1 MEAMRVGES
10 ETAARFRAD
19 GYVSPIR
26 VLDDQQA
33 AAARSEFDEMERRLG
48 GKWTPNEQWS
58 ADLEFAS
65 EFIWKVAT
73 QDRLLD
79 VVEEIIG
86 PDILLLNISRFFCR
100 YGPDAQAHTDWHQDV
115 TYLRLKP
122 PELVTAWYAIDDV
135 DEKNGGLGMVCGSY
149 VHGIRPHGQ
158 AQRPGN
164 FSTRGDSSIELSEED
179 ERNIDRIALR
189 SGEAC
194 LFSGLTVHGSGA
206 NLTPRRR
213 AGLACRYINPR
224 VIASEGSL
232 VTAAALVRGR
242 DDFHNY
248 SVLPG
253 LPG

>member
-1 MEAMRVGES
+1 MGEV
-10 ETAARFRAD
+10 AARFRAD

-48 GKWTPNEQWS
+48 GKWTPTEQWS
-58 ADLEFAS
+58 GDLGFAS

-79 VVEEIIG
+79 AVEEIIG

-115 TYLRLKP
+115 TYLGLEP
-122 PELVTAWYAIDDV
+122 PELVTAWFAIDDV
-135 DEKNGGLGMVCGSY
+135 DETNGGLGMVRGSHM
-149 VHGIRPHGQ
+149 HGLRPHGQ
-158 AQRPGN
+158 SRRPGN
-164 FSTRGDSSIELSEED
+164 LSTRADSSVELSEEE
-179 ERNIDRIALR
+179 ERKIDPIALR

-194 LFSGLTVHGSGA
+194 LFSGLTVHGSGV
-206 NLTPRRR
+206 NLTSARR

-224 VIASEGSL
+224 VTASEGSL
-232 VTAAALVRGR
+232 VTAATVVRGR

-248 SVLPG
+248 SVLSG